1 MSGDTKVYDS
11 EAVDCIAV
19 TVPITDGK
27 AENFVEVTPK
37 GPAFD
42 TEAGADGEVTRFAT
56 HERRIDVKIML
67 KRSSVHNA
75 QLAAVHAADRL
86 STGGA
91 GIGGFLLKD
100 NNGSTIITCDKCWVK
115 ALPVWQMGKAVG
127 DVTWELEGV
136 LPPAAA
142 LPGGN

>member
-19 TVPITDGK
+19 TIPITDGK
-27 AENFVEVTPK
+27 ADTFVKVTPK

-42 TEAGADGEVTRFAT
+42 TEAGCDGEVTRFAT
-56 HERRIDVKIML
+56 HERRCMIEIGL
-67 KRSSVHNA
+67 KRSSRHNA
-75 QLAAVHAADRL
+75 ELAAVHAADRE

-100 NNGSTIITCDKCWVK
+100 NNGSTLIACDRAWIVQ
-115 ALPVWQMGKAVG
+115 LPDWEMGKAVG
-127 DVTWELEGV
+127 DVTWQLEAV
-136 LPPAAA
+136 VSPLAA